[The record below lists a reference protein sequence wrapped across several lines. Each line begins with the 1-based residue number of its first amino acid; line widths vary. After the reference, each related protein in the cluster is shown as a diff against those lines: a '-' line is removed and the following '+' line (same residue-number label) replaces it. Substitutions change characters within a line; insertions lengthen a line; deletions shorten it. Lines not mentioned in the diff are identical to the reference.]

1 MNGVYCSTKF
11 TELQVHVQSRLLYNC
26 CKAYP
31 ERINLDWL
39 EQNPGKLFH
48 TPTMIQD
55 RTEMLEGKK
64 CKSCDYGCYRYE
76 AQGLVSARTTTR
88 AQAIQRDNSI
98 QIDNIFQPLK
108 KLQISLSTDCN
119 LTCAYCSAEWSTSW
133 YQDIRM
139 NGEYGIDGYRNET
152 DNWTSLWN
160 NMKQKDR
167 SNNSRFFQLLLN
179 EIKLSPSIEEI
190 YLLGGEPLLHN
201 GLMDLLEI
209 IKDKKIIIVSGLG
222 VNTNRLTKI
231 IDKIKNYDINF
242 RISAETTSHLFEFI
256 RHGSNWID
264 FQHKTSLLKEAGFNI
279 QYISTITNITSFGL
293 LKFYDMYSDEHN
305 ISYNPVTDRNFLQPN
320 VLDDQSKQKLI
331 ESIKDRLDIPFF
343 KQLHQSVIQPYTDSQ
358 KQDLKKFLVEFARR
372 RTLSLDI
379 FPKHFLD
386 WLEII

>member
-1 MNGVYCSTKF
+1 MNDVYCSTKF
-11 TELQVHVQSRLLYNC
+11 TSLQVHIQSRLLYNC

-64 CKSCDYGCYRYE
+64 CKSCDYGCYQYE
-76 AQGLVSARTTTR
+76 AQGLVSARARTS
-88 AQAIQRDNSI
+88 SI

-119 LTCAYCSAEWSTSW
+119 LTCAYCSSEWSTAW
-133 YQDIRM
+133 HQDIRK

-152 DNWTSLWN
+152 DNWASLWN
-160 NMKQKDR
+160 KIKQKDR
-167 SNNSRFFQLLLN
+167 STNSRFFQLLLN
-179 EIKLSPSIEEI
+179 EIKLSPSIEQI
-190 YLLGGEPLLHN
+190 ALLGGEPLLHN

-209 IKDKKIIIVSGLG
+209 IKDKKIIITSGLG

-231 IDKIKNYDINF
+231 IDKIKDYDINF
-242 RISAETTSHLFEFI
+242 YISAETTGHLFEFI

-343 KQLHQSVIQPYTDSQ
+343 RQLNDSVNVAYTDQ
-358 KQDLKKFLVEFARR
+358 QRQDLKKFLVEFSRR
-372 RTLSLDI
+372 RNLSLDI
-379 FPKHFLD
+379 FPEHFLN